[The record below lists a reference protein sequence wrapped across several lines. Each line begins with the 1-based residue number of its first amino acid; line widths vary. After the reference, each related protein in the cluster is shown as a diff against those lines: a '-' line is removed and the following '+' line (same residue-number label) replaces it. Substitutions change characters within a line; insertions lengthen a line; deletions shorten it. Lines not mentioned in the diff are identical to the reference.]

1 MKKLFVSSL
10 FLASSLVCSAGTKD
24 ANVGI
29 GLGTIIFEG
38 HDGLVSQVCAAT
50 TNGLFGNQTFAISS
64 GTLGAEKPAELWAKE
79 QMNEFIKGNMDN
91 VAMAIA
97 MGEGESVDTI
107 ADILKVEDK
116 EAFKT
121 SLQENFQSIYT
132 NEEVTHVEVVNNI
145 MNLSNS

>member
-1 MKKLFVSSL
+1 MKKLLVSSL
-10 FLASSLVCSAGTKD
+10 FIASTLACSAGTKD

-64 GTLGAEKPAELWAKE
+64 GTLGADKPDELWAKE

-91 VAMAIA
+91 VALSIA

-107 ADILKVEDK
+107 ADILNVSDK

-121 SLQENFQSIYT
+121 SMQENFNKIYT
-132 NEEVTHVEVVNNI
+132 TDAITHAEVVSNI
-145 MNLSNS
+145 MSLTNS